1 MSSKWISDPNVKG
14 KITKLLKALE
24 DYIGECHYYLR
35 IGKDFLYTKKA
46 LKEKIDKLDYIKNV
60 GLSKVAMKRMKK

>member
-1 MSSKWISDPNVKG
+1 MS
-14 KITKLLKALE
+14 LLPQDWERFPK
-24 DYIGECHYYLR
+24 Y
-35 IGKDFLYTKKA
+35 KKKA